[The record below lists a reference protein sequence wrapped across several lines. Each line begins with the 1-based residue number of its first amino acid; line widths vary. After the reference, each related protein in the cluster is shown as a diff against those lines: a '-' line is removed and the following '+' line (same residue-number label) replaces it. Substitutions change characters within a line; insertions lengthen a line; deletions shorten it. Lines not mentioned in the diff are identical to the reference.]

1 MKRNILIKINDILHF
16 HLFIPQN
23 KVKFRKL
30 LYIISLMFGAWLIG
44 YKFRDA
50 TIYIQQHQIKELSSK
65 KIQLHNDIDSLQK
78 NLQEYN
84 FMLDDGDYYRYL
96 AFKHAEIL
104 IPKEMSISD
113 LKLMTVEAKR
123 WKIPFKYYYRL
134 INKESRYNPKVIS
147 GAGANGYMQIMPA
160 TFESMKKLYIGNI
173 SNMTPNEQNIIIGSF
188 TLNYLFNRYNSWKLA
203 IGAYNAGTDYID
215 KNKKLPDYPE
225 TIAYVN
231 YIMGNK

>member
-1 MKRNILIKINDILHF
+1 MRRNILIKISDILHF

-23 KVKFRKL
+23 KVKFRKI
-30 LYIISLMFGAWLIG
+30 LYIILLMFGAWLVG

-65 KIQLHNDIDSLQK
+65 KIKLHNEIDSLQN
-78 NLQEYN
+78 NLKDYN
-84 FMLDDGDYYRYL
+84 FMIDDGDYYRYL

-113 LKLMTVEAKR
+113 LKLMTAEAKR

-134 INKESRYNPKVIS
+134 INKESKYNPNVIS
-147 GAGANGYMQIMPA
+147 EAGANGYMQIMPA
-160 TFESMKKLYIGNI
+160 TFASMKKIYDKDI
-173 SNMTPNEQNIIIGSF
+173 SNLTLNEQNIIIGSF
-188 TLNYLFNRYNSWKLA
+188 TLNYLFNQYKSWKLA
-203 IGAYNAGTDYID
+203 FIAYNAGNSYVDE
-215 KNKKLPDYPE
+215 NKTLPTE

-231 YIMGNK
+231 YIMNK